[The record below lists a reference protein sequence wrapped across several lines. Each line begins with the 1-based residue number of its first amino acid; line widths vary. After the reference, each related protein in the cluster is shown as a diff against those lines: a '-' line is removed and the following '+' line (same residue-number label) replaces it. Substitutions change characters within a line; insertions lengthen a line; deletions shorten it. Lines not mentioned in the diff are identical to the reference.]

1 MVFVIQPL
9 VSLQMLIYPTISA
22 LISRRVSATEQG
34 ALQGVMGSMV
44 ALGSVFGPLLLTQVM
59 AAYTEPGAAIRFPGA
74 AFLVAGAIMAVSLVW
89 LSLELRRPS
98 GEGAR

>member
-1 MVFVIQPL
+1 
-9 VSLQMLIYPTISA
+9 
-22 LISRRVSATEQG
+22 
-34 ALQGVMGSMV
+34 
-44 ALGSVFGPLLLTQVM
+44 M